1 MKNYII
7 LLLVFCCSASV
18 RAQGAVDWK
27 VFYQPDSSRL
37 VFEAK
42 IADGWHLYSQ
52 FTPNDVG
59 PIPTTFSFVKNEQIE
74 LLNGVIEPTPI
85 QKYEEVF
92 EADLSYFIQTVQF
105 FQNIKAKKSTQMEG
119 VITYM
124 ICNDSQCLPP
134 TDYPFIVLIP

>member
-7 LLLVFCCSASV
+7 LLLVIWCSASV
-18 RAQGAVDWK
+18 RAQGSVDWN

-42 IADGWHLYSQ
+42 VADGWHLYSQ
-52 FTPNDVG
+52 FTPSDVG
-59 PIPTTFSFVKNEQIE
+59 PIPTTFSFVPNEQIE
-74 LLNGVIEPTPI
+74 LLNGVVEPTPI
-85 QKYEEVF
+85 KKYEEVF

-105 FQNIKAKKSTQMEG
+105 FQNIKAKKSTQIEG